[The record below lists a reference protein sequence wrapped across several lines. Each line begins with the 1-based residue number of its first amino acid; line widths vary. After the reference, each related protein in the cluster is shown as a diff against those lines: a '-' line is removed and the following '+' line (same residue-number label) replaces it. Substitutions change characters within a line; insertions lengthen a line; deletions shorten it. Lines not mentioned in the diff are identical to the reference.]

1 MDIISKIKT
10 TIKSILFL
18 LNKLEKI
25 QTSLGRIEFRQLEQ
39 LNSSNFNDHE
49 MHCAQGCKSETRSN
63 FFWI

>member
-49 MHCAQGCKSETRSN
+49 M
-63 FFWI
+63 